1 MDIGNKPS
9 KVKKRKQPA
18 LQDHTMKSKS
28 DIPCPS
34 TENDPSLAQIL
45 APSLDVMLATNT
57 PLPDSASPSDERVP
71 SSVPAGQPATT
82 PLSSTSNRTRDNHK
96 PTRLASVEQQ
106 LKLHMEE
113 NEAYNLLE
121 RDNAKKN
128 KLIDELNNCD
138 LSQKLEIKKL
148 SKAYG
153 SLRHE
158 LLKYK
163 ENNTSMI
170 YSNTDTQL

>member
-9 KVKKRKQPA
+9 KVKKCKQPA
-18 LQDHTMKSKS
+18 LQDHNMKSKS

-71 SSVPAGQPATT
+71 SSVPAGQPAAT
-82 PLSSTSNRTRDNHK
+82 PLSSTSNRTRDNHN
-96 PTRLASVEQQ
+96 LASVEQQ
-106 LKLHMEE
+106 LELHMEE
-113 NEAYNLLE
+113 NEACNLLE

-138 LSQKLEIKKL
+138 LSQKLEIRKL

-163 ENNTSMI
+163 ENYTSMI